1 MVWVG
6 GMPIDSTGMI
16 FDIKRY
22 AIHDGPGIRTT
33 VFLKGC
39 PLRCEWCHNPESW
52 YPGKERAFRR
62 GRCEA
67 CGHCVGACPRQA
79 ISLEADR
86 PTTDEDRCVLCG
98 ACVEAC
104 VAGAREIIGRQIGIG
119 ELIAEI
125 ERDVV
130 FYDQSGGGVT
140 FSGGEPLMQPDFLLG
155 LLVECKAR
163 DIHTAVDTSCYA
175 PAEVVDDVSPYI
187 DLFLCDLK
195 HMNSTRHKQATSFS
209 NELIL
214 ENIRRIAAAGRKIVL
229 RLPLVPG
236 FNDDDLN
243 LEATGR
249 FATSLGAVVAM
260 DVLPYNSGGSA
271 KSVRLAG
278 QRDMLRATP
287 PTDERLRAAVKKLQS
302 FGLTIGIGG

>member
-1 MVWVG
+1 
-6 GMPIDSTGMI
+6 MPPVSETSSNLTGII
-16 FDIKRY
+16 FDVKRY

-33 VFLKGC
+33 VFFKGC

-52 YPGKERAFRR
+52 KPERERAFRP
-62 GRCEA
+62 GRCEV
-67 CGHCVGACPRQA
+67 CGCCVYACPRQA
-79 ISLEADR
+79 ISIEADQ
-86 PTTDEDRCVLCG
+86 PTTDENRCVLCG

-104 VAGAREIIGRQIGIG
+104 VAGAREIIGRQVGIG

-175 PAEVVDDVSPYI
+175 PAEVIDGVNPHV

-195 HMNSTRHKQATSFS
+195 HMDSARHEQASGFP

-214 ENIRRIAAAGRKIVL
+214 ENIRRIAATGRNIIL

-236 FNDDDLN
+236 FNDGGLN

-249 FATSLGAVVAM
+249 FAASLGAVVAM

-287 PTDERLRAAVKKLQS
+287 PTDERLRATVKKLRS
-302 FGLTIGIGG
+302 FGLIIRIGG